1 MGAFG
6 KMFTSWQ
13 DPLLLFLPVFTTGMP
28 TSPKEVFQLDDMLL
42 TEEQVP
48 LALRATFGLPEVPSD
63 EMKFETAGRR
73 DERYRWPERTVNYDL
88 SQVVD
93 PENKTLIINTLNQL
107 QNKFDGC
114 VMFREASTGNRMMVV
129 DDDGCYSSVG
139 FNKYFERQNLSLS
152 PRECMYPAVIEHE
165 FMHAIG
171 VQHTHSRPDRDN
183 YVTIIEENIQANATF
198 NATDQF
204 EKLDEEE
211 YNTFGLPYDYLSVM
225 HYSDSLFSN
234 GKGKTILTHDSS
246 MQDVIGRAQG
256 VSDGDIELVKRMYK
270 CNGKTEPPT
279 TVISGPS
286 SSPAPISSP
295 SQSPPS
301 PRPTSTP
308 EQTELPATV
317 TPSPKPWTSPS
328 PPLSSPSSASTPLPS
343 ASSSS
348 PRPAPVSG
356 TKEIVEGDYV
366 QTLPEASN
374 DWHYVKITAQP
385 GSDKVFLWRNKAG
398 VEWELVLI
406 DETKTKDGVP
416 MLVFK
421 VGEDCLYLKNGYTQA
436 RLFVKGDKIEIEGPH
451 GLYIKKN

>member
-13 DPLLLFLPVFTTGMP
+13 DILLLFLPVFTSGMP
-28 TSPKEVFQLDDMLL
+28 TSPREVFQLDDMLL

-48 LALRATFGLPEVPSD
+48 FALRATFGLPEVSTD
-63 EMKFETAGRR
+63 EMNFETAGRR
-73 DERYRWPERTVNYDL
+73 DERYRWPERTINYDL

-93 PENKTLIINTLNQL
+93 PEDKTLIINTLNQL

-183 YVTIIEENIQANATF
+183 YVTIIEENIQANATHNF
-198 NATDQF
+198 TDNF

-256 VSDGDIELVKRMYK
+256 VSEGDIELVKRMYK

-279 TVISGPS
+279 TVTSEPS

-295 SQSPPS
+295 SQSSPLPRPTPTPASTPFPSASSSS
-301 PRPTSTP
+301 PRPCT
-308 EQTELPATV
+308 
-317 TPSPKPWTSPS
+317 
-328 PPLSSPSSASTPLPS
+328 SPSSASTPLPS
-343 ASSSS
+343 ASSS
-348 PRPAPVSG
+348 PPNFTRGLERLA
-356 TKEIVEGDYV
+356 
-366 QTLPEASN
+366 LC
-374 DWHYVKITAQP
+374 
-385 GSDKVFLWRNKAG
+385 
-398 VEWELVLI
+398 
-406 DETKTKDGVP
+406 KDH
-416 MLVFK
+416 
-421 VGEDCLYLKNGYTQA
+421 CSA
-436 RLFVKGDKIEIEGPH
+436 RV
-451 GLYIKKN
+451 

>member
-6 KMFTSWQ
+6 KMFTLWQ
-13 DPLLLFLPVFTTGMP
+13 DLLLLFLPVFTSGMP
-28 TSPKEVFQLDDMLL
+28 TSPKVVFQLDDMLL

-48 LALRATFGLPEVPSD
+48 FALRATFGLPEVSTD
-63 EMKFETAGRR
+63 EMNFETAGRR
-73 DERYRWPERTVNYDL
+73 DERYRWPERTINYDL

-93 PENKTLIINTLNQL
+93 PENKTLIKSTLNQL

-114 VMFREASTGNRMMVV
+114 LRFREASTGNRVMVV
-129 DDDGCYSSVG
+129 DGDGCYSSVG
-139 FNKYFERQNLSLS
+139 FNKDFERQNLSLS
-152 PRECMYPAVIEHE
+152 SRECMYPAVIEHE

-183 YVTIIEENIQANATF
+183 YVTIIEENIQANAT
-198 NATDQF
+198 DQF
-204 EKLDEEE
+204 EKLDKEE
-211 YNTFGLPYDYLSVM
+211 YYNFSLPYDYLSVM
-225 HYSDSLFSN
+225 HYSGSLFSN
-234 GKGKTILTHDSS
+234 GNGKTILTHDSS

-317 TPSPKPWTSPS
+317 TPSPKPCTSPS

-366 QTLPEASN
+366 QTLPEALN
-374 DWHYVKITAQP
+374 DWHYVKITAKP
-385 GSDKVFLWRNKAG
+385 GSDKAFLWRNKAG

-406 DETKTKDGVP
+406 DEKETENGVP

-421 VGEDCLYLKNGYTQA
+421 VGVDCLYLQNGYTQA

-451 GLYIKKN
+451 GLYTKKT

>member
-6 KMFTSWQ
+6 KMFTLWQ
-13 DPLLLFLPVFTTGMP
+13 DLLLLFLSVFTSGMS

-48 LALRATFGLPEVPSD
+48 LALRATFGLPEVSTD
-63 EMKFETAGRR
+63 EMNFETAGRR
-73 DERYRWPERTVNYDL
+73 DERYRWPESTLKYDL

-114 VMFREASTGNRMMVV
+114 IKFREASTGNRVVVV
-129 DDDGCYSSVG
+129 DGDGCYSSVG

-183 YVTIIEENIQANATF
+183 YVTIIKENIQANATHNF
-198 NATDQF
+198 TDNF
-204 EKLDEEE
+204 EKLDKEE

-256 VSDGDIELVKRMYK
+256 VSEGDIELVKRMYK
-270 CNGKTEPPT
+270 CNGKREPPT
-279 TVISGPS
+279 TVTSGPS
-286 SSPAPISSP
+286 SSPAPTSSP

-301 PRPTSTP
+301 PRPTPTP
-308 EQTELPATV
+308 
-317 TPSPKPWTSPS
+317 
-328 PPLSSPSSASTPLPS
+328 ASTPLPS
-343 ASSSS
+343 TSSSS

-356 TKEIVEGDYV
+356 TKGIVEGDYV
-366 QTLPEASN
+366 QTSPEASN
-374 DWHYVKITAQP
+374 DWHYVKITAKP
-385 GSDKVFLWRNKAG
+385 GSDKVFLWRNQAG

-406 DETKTKDGVP
+406 DEKETENGVP

-436 RLFVKGDKIEIEGPH
+436 RLFVKGDKVEIEGPH
-451 GLYIKKN
+451 GFYTKKN

>member
-13 DPLLLFLPVFTTGMP
+13 DLLLLFLPLFTSGMP

-48 LALRATFGLPEVPSD
+48 LALRATFGLPEVSTD
-63 EMKFETAGRR
+63 EMNFETAGRR
-73 DERYRWPERTVNYDL
+73 DERYRWPERTLNYDL

-107 QNKFDGC
+107 QDKFDGC
-114 VMFREASTGNRMMVV
+114 VKFREATSGNRMVVV

-183 YVTIIEENIQANATF
+183 YVTIIEDNIEANATHNF
-198 NATDQF
+198 TDNF
-204 EKLDEEE
+204 EKLDKEE

-234 GKGKTILTHDSS
+234 GEGKTILTHDSS
-246 MQDVIGRAQG
+246 MQDVIGTAQG

-270 CNGKTEPPT
+270 CNGKPEPPT
-279 TVISGPS
+279 RVTSGPS
-286 SSPAPISSP
+286 SSPAPTSSR

-301 PRPTSTP
+301 PRPT
-308 EQTELPATV
+308 
-317 TPSPKPWTSPS
+317 PSP
-328 PPLSSPSSASTPLPS
+328 ASTPLPS
-343 ASSSS
+343 ASSYS
-348 PRPAPVSG
+348 PRPTPVSG
-356 TKEIVEGDYV
+356 TKGIVEGDYV
-366 QTLPEASN
+366 QTLPQASN
-374 DWHYVKITAQP
+374 DWHYAKITAKP

-406 DETKTKDGVP
+406 DEKKTKDGVP
-416 MLVFK
+416 TLVFK
-421 VGEDCLYLKNGYTQA
+421 VGEDCLYLQNGYTQA
-436 RLFVKGDKIEIEGPH
+436 RLFVKGDKVEIEGPH
-451 GLYIKKN
+451 GLYTKKN

>member
-13 DPLLLFLPVFTTGMP
+13 DILLLFLPVFTSGMP

-73 DERYRWPERTVNYDL
+73 DERYRWPERTLNYDL

-114 VMFREASTGNRMMVV
+114 VKFREASTGNRVVVV
-129 DDDGCYSSVG
+129 DGDGCYSSVG
-139 FNKYFERQNLSLS
+139 FNKYFERQDLSLS
-152 PRECMYPAVIEHE
+152 SRECMYPAVIEHE

-183 YVTIIEENIQANATF
+183 YVTIIEENIQANATHNF
-198 NATDQF
+198 TDNF
-204 EKLDEEE
+204 EKLDKEE

-225 HYSDSLFSN
+225 HYSGTLFSN
-234 GKGKTILTHDSS
+234 GKGKTILTKDSS

-256 VSDGDIELVKRMYK
+256 VSEGDIELVKRMYK

-279 TVISGPS
+279 TVTSGPS
-286 SSPAPISSP
+286 SSPAPTSSP

-301 PRPTSTP
+301 PRP
-308 EQTELPATV
+308 
-317 TPSPKPWTSPS
+317 
-328 PPLSSPSSASTPLPS
+328 
-343 ASSSS
+343 
-348 PRPAPVSG
+348 APVSG
-356 TKEIVEGDYV
+356 TKGIVEGDYV

-374 DWHYVKITAQP
+374 DWHYVKITAKP

-406 DETKTKDGVP
+406 DEKKTEDGVP

-421 VGEDCLYLKNGYTQA
+421 VGEDCLYLQNGYTQA

-451 GLYIKKN
+451 GLYTKKT

>member
-13 DPLLLFLPVFTTGMP
+13 DLLLLFLPVFTTGMP
-28 TSPKEVFQLDDMLL
+28 TSPREVFQLDDMLL

-48 LALRATFGLPEVPSD
+48 LALRATFGLPEVPTD
-63 EMKFETAGRR
+63 EMNFETAGRR
-73 DERYRWPERTVNYDL
+73 DERYRWPQRTINYDL

-114 VMFREASTGNRMMVV
+114 VKFREASTGNRVMVV

-152 PRECMYPAVIEHE
+152 SQECMYPAVIEHE

-198 NATDQF
+198 NATDNF

-211 YNTFGLPYDYLSVM
+211 YYNFGLPYDYLSVM
-225 HYSDSLFSN
+225 HYSDTLFSN
-234 GKGKTILTHDSS
+234 GKGKTILTKDSS

-270 CNGKTEPPT
+270 CYGKTEPPS
-279 TVISGPS
+279 TVTSGPS
-286 SSPAPISSP
+286 SSPAPTSSP

-301 PRPTSTP
+301 PRPAPTP
-308 EQTELPATV
+308 
-317 TPSPKPWTSPS
+317 
-328 PPLSSPSSASTPLPS
+328 ASTPLPS

-356 TKEIVEGDYV
+356 TKGIVEGDYV
-366 QTLPEASN
+366 QTSPEASN
-374 DWHYVKITAQP
+374 DWHYVKITAKP
-385 GSDKVFLWRNKAG
+385 GSDKDKVFLWRNKAG

-406 DETKTKDGVP
+406 D
-416 MLVFK
+416 
-421 VGEDCLYLKNGYTQA
+421 
-436 RLFVKGDKIEIEGPH
+436 
-451 GLYIKKN
+451 

>member
-6 KMFTSWQ
+6 KMFTLWQ
-13 DPLLLFLPVFTTGMP
+13 DPLLLFLPVFTSGMP

-48 LALRATFGLPEVPSD
+48 LALRATFGLPEVSTD
-63 EMKFETAGRR
+63 EMNFETAGRR
-73 DERYRWPERTVNYDL
+73 DERYRWPQRTINYDL

-93 PENKTLIINTLNQL
+93 PENKTLIINTLNML
-107 QNKFDGC
+107 EKKFDGC
-114 VMFREASTGNRMMVV
+114 VKFREASTGNRMVVV

-183 YVTIIEENIQANATF
+183 YVTIIEENIQANATHNF
-198 NATDQF
+198 TDNF
-204 EKLDEEE
+204 EKLDKEE

-234 GKGKTILTHDSS
+234 GK
-246 MQDVIGRAQG
+246 
-256 VSDGDIELVKRMYK
+256 
-270 CNGKTEPPT
+270 TEPLT
-279 TVISGPS
+279 TVTSGPS
-286 SSPAPISSP
+286 SSPAPTSSP

-301 PRPTSTP
+301 PRPTPTP
-308 EQTELPATV
+308 
-317 TPSPKPWTSPS
+317 
-328 PPLSSPSSASTPLPS
+328 
-343 ASSSS
+343 
-348 PRPAPVSG
+348 G

-374 DWHYVKITAQP
+374 DWHYVKITAKP

-406 DETKTKDGVP
+406 DEKETGNGVP

-451 GLYIKKN
+451 GLYTKKN

>member
-13 DPLLLFLPVFTTGMP
+13 DLLLLSLPVFTSGMP

-48 LALRATFGLPEVPSD
+48 LALRATFGLPEVSAD
-63 EMKFETAGRR
+63 EMNFETAGRR
-73 DERYRWPERTVNYDL
+73 DEWYRWPERTINYDL

-114 VMFREASTGNRMMVV
+114 VMFREASTGNRVMVV
-129 DDDGCYSSVG
+129 DGDGCYSSVG

-183 YVTIIEENIQANATF
+183 YVTIIEENATF

-204 EKLDEEE
+204 EKLDKEE

-225 HYSDSLFSN
+225 HYSGSLFSN
-234 GKGKTILTHDSS
+234 GKGKTILTKDSS

-279 TVISGPS
+279 TVTSGPS

-301 PRPTSTP
+301 PRPAPTP
-308 EQTELPATV
+308 
-317 TPSPKPWTSPS
+317 
-328 PPLSSPSSASTPLPS
+328 
-343 ASSSS
+343 
-348 PRPAPVSG
+348 G

-366 QTLPEASN
+366 QTLPQASN

-406 DETKTKDGVP
+406 DEKETENGVP

-421 VGEDCLYLKNGYTQA
+421 VGGDCLYLQDGYTQA
-436 RLFVKGDKIEIEGPH
+436 RLFVKGDKIEIEGPD
-451 GLYIKKN
+451 GLYTKKN

>member
-13 DPLLLFLPVFTTGMP
+13 DLLLLSLPVFTSGMP

-63 EMKFETAGRR
+63 EMNFETAGRR
-73 DERYRWPERTVNYDL
+73 DERYRWPERTINYDL

-93 PENKTLIINTLNQL
+93 PENKTLIINTLKQL

-114 VMFREASTGNRMMVV
+114 VKFREATSGNRMMVV

-183 YVTIIEENIQANATF
+183 YVTIIEENIQANATHNF
-198 NATDQF
+198 TDNF
-204 EKLDEEE
+204 EKLDKEE
-211 YNTFGLPYDYLSVM
+211 YNTFGLPYDSLSVM

-256 VSDGDIELVKRMYK
+256 VSEGDIELVKRMYK

-279 TVISGPS
+279 TVTSEPS
-286 SSPAPISSP
+286 SSPAPISSR

-301 PRPTSTP
+301 PRPTPTP
-308 EQTELPATV
+308 EPPATV
-317 TPSPKPWTSPS
+317 TPSPKPCT
-328 PPLSSPSSASTPLPS
+328 SPSSASTPLPS
-343 ASSSS
+343 ASSS
-348 PRPAPVSG
+348 PPNFTRGLERLA
-356 TKEIVEGDYV
+356 
-366 QTLPEASN
+366 LC
-374 DWHYVKITAQP
+374 
-385 GSDKVFLWRNKAG
+385 
-398 VEWELVLI
+398 
-406 DETKTKDGVP
+406 KDH
-416 MLVFK
+416 
-421 VGEDCLYLKNGYTQA
+421 CSA
-436 RLFVKGDKIEIEGPH
+436 RV
-451 GLYIKKN
+451 

>member
-13 DPLLLFLPVFTTGMP
+13 DLLLLFLPVFASGMP
-28 TSPKEVFQLDDMLL
+28 TSPREVFQLDDMLL

-48 LALRATFGLPEVPSD
+48 LALRATFGLPEVSTD
-63 EMKFETAGRR
+63 EMNFETAGRR
-73 DERYRWPERTVNYDL
+73 DERYRWPERTLNYDL

-114 VMFREASTGNRMMVV
+114 IKFREASTGNRVMVV
-129 DDDGCYSSVG
+129 DGDGCYSSVG

-152 PRECMYPAVIEHE
+152 SRECMYPDVIEHE

-171 VQHTHSRPDRDN
+171 VQHTHSRPDRDT

-198 NATDQF
+198 NATDNF

-279 TVISGPS
+279 INTSGPS

-301 PRPTSTP
+301 PRPTPTP
-308 EQTELPATV
+308 EQTEPPATV
-317 TPSPKPWTSPS
+317 TPSPKPCT
-328 PPLSSPSSASTPLPS
+328 SPSSASTPLPS

-374 DWHYVKITAQP
+374 DWHYVKITAKP

-406 DETKTKDGVP
+406 DEKKTEDGAP

-421 VGEDCLYLKNGYTQA
+421 VGEDCLYLQNGYTQA
-436 RLFVKGDKIEIEGPH
+436 RLFVKGDKVEIEGPH
-451 GLYIKKN
+451 GLYTKKN

>member
-13 DPLLLFLPVFTTGMP
+13 DLLLLFIPVFTSGMP

-48 LALRATFGLPEVPSD
+48 FALRATFGLPEVSTD
-63 EMKFETAGRR
+63 EMNFETAGRR
-73 DERYRWPERTVNYDL
+73 DERYRWPERTINYDL

-93 PENKTLIINTLNQL
+93 PENKTLIKSTLNQL

-114 VMFREASTGNRMMVV
+114 LRFREASTGNRVMVV
-129 DDDGCYSSVG
+129 DGDGCYSSVG
-139 FNKYFERQNLSLS
+139 FNKDFERQNLSLS
-152 PRECMYPAVIEHE
+152 SRECMYPDVIEHE

-171 VQHTHSRPDRDN
+171 VQHTHSRPDRDT
-183 YVTIIEENIQANATF
+183 YVTIIEENATF

-211 YNTFGLPYDYLSVM
+211 YYNFSLPYDYLSVM
-225 HYSDSLFSN
+225 HYSGSLFSN
-234 GKGKTILTHDSS
+234 GKGKTILTKDSS

-279 TVISGPS
+279 TVTSEPS

-301 PRPTSTP
+301 PRPTPTP
-308 EQTELPATV
+308 
-317 TPSPKPWTSPS
+317 
-328 PPLSSPSSASTPLPS
+328 
-343 ASSSS
+343 
-348 PRPAPVSG
+348 G
-356 TKEIVEGDYV
+356 TKEIDEGDYV

-374 DWHYVKITAQP
+374 DWHYVKITAKP

-406 DETKTKDGVP
+406 DEKETENGAP

-421 VGEDCLYLKNGYTQA
+421 VGEDCLYLQNGYTQA

-451 GLYIKKN
+451 GLYTKKN

>member
-13 DPLLLFLPVFTTGMP
+13 DLLLLFLPVFTSGMP

-152 PRECMYPAVIEHE
+152 PRECMYPAGIEHE

-183 YVTIIEENIQANATF
+183 YVTIIEENIQANATHNF
-198 NATDQF
+198 TDNF
-204 EKLDEEE
+204 EKLDKEE

-234 GKGKTILTHDSS
+234 GKGKTILTKDSS

-279 TVISGPS
+279 TVTSEPS
-286 SSPAPISSP
+286 SSPAPISSS

-301 PRPTSTP
+301 PRPTPTP
-308 EQTELPATV
+308 
-317 TPSPKPWTSPS
+317 
-328 PPLSSPSSASTPLPS
+328 
-343 ASSSS
+343 
-348 PRPAPVSG
+348 G

-374 DWHYVKITAQP
+374 DWHYVKITAKP

-406 DETKTKDGVP
+406 DEKETENGVP

-421 VGEDCLYLKNGYTQA
+421 VGEDCLYLQNGYTQA
-436 RLFVKGDKIEIEGPH
+436 RLFVKGDKVEIEGPH
-451 GLYIKKN
+451 GLYTKKN

>member
-6 KMFTSWQ
+6 KMFTLWQ
-13 DPLLLFLPVFTTGMP
+13 DPLLLFLPVFTSGMP

-48 LALRATFGLPEVPSD
+48 FALRATFGLPEVPSD

-114 VMFREASTGNRMMVV
+114 VKFREASTGNRVVVV
-129 DDDGCYSSVG
+129 DGDGCYSSVG

-183 YVTIIEENIQANATF
+183 YVTIIEENIQANATHNF
-198 NATDQF
+198 TDNF
-204 EKLDEEE
+204 EKLDKEE

-225 HYSDSLFSN
+225 HYSDTLFSN

-279 TVISGPS
+279 TVTSGPS
-286 SSPAPISSP
+286 SSPAPTSSP

-301 PRPTSTP
+301 PRPTPT
-308 EQTELPATV
+308 
-317 TPSPKPWTSPS
+317 
-328 PPLSSPSSASTPLPS
+328 SASSPLPS

-406 DETKTKDGVP
+406 DEKKTEDGAP

-421 VGEDCLYLKNGYTQA
+421 VGEDCLYLQNGYTQA

-451 GLYIKKN
+451 GLYTKKN

>member
-13 DPLLLFLPVFTTGMP
+13 DLLLLFLPVFASGMP
-28 TSPKEVFQLDDMLL
+28 TSPREVFQLDDMLL

-48 LALRATFGLPEVPSD
+48 LALRATFGLPEVSTD
-63 EMKFETAGRR
+63 EMNFETAGRR
-73 DERYRWPERTVNYDL
+73 DERYRWPERTLFYDL

-114 VMFREASTGNRMMVV
+114 IKFREASTGNRVVVV

-139 FNKYFERQNLSLS
+139 FNKHFERQNLSLS
-152 PRECMYPAVIEHE
+152 SRECMYPAVIEHE

-198 NATDQF
+198 NATDNF

-225 HYSDSLFSN
+225 HYSDTLFSN

-246 MQDVIGRAQG
+246 MQHVIGRAQG

-270 CNGKTEPPT
+270 CNGKSEPPT
-279 TVISGPS
+279 TVTSGPS
-286 SSPAPISSP
+286 SSPAPTPSP

-301 PRPTSTP
+301 PRP
-308 EQTELPATV
+308 
-317 TPSPKPWTSPS
+317 
-328 PPLSSPSSASTPLPS
+328 
-343 ASSSS
+343 
-348 PRPAPVSG
+348 APVSG
-356 TKEIVEGDYV
+356 TKGIVEGDYV

-374 DWHYVKITAQP
+374 DWHYVKITAKP

-406 DETKTKDGVP
+406 NEKETKNGVP

-421 VGEDCLYLKNGYTQA
+421 VGEDCLYLQNGYTQA

-451 GLYIKKN
+451 GLYTKKN

>member
-13 DPLLLFLPVFTTGMP
+13 DLLLLSLPVFTSGMP

-139 FNKYFERQNLSLS
+139 FNKHFERQNLSLS

-171 VQHTHSRPDRDN
+171 VQHTHSRPDRDD
-183 YVTIIEENIQANATF
+183 YVTIIEENIQANATHNF
-198 NATDQF
+198 TDNF
-204 EKLDEEE
+204 EKLDKEE

-256 VSDGDIELVKRMYK
+256 VSEGDIELVKRMYK

-279 TVISGPS
+279 INTSGPS
-286 SSPAPISSP
+286 SSPAPTSSP
-295 SQSPPS
+295 SQSSPL
-301 PRPTSTP
+301 PRPTPTP
-308 EQTELPATV
+308 
-317 TPSPKPWTSPS
+317 
-328 PPLSSPSSASTPLPS
+328 
-343 ASSSS
+343 
-348 PRPAPVSG
+348 G

-374 DWHYVKITAQP
+374 DWHYVKITAKP

-406 DETKTKDGVP
+406 DEKKTKDGVP
-416 MLVFK
+416 MLLFK
-421 VGEDCLYLKNGYTQA
+421 VGEDCLYLQNGHTQA

-451 GLYIKKN
+451 GLYTKKN

>member
-13 DPLLLFLPVFTTGMP
+13 DLLLLFLPVFTSGMP
-28 TSPKEVFQLDDMLL
+28 TSPKEVFQLDDMWL

-48 LALRATFGLPEVPSD
+48 LALRTTFGLPEVSTD
-63 EMKFETAGRR
+63 EMNFETAGRR
-73 DERYRWPERTVNYDL
+73 DERYRWPERTLNYDL

-114 VMFREASTGNRMMVV
+114 VEFREASTGNRMVVV
-129 DDDGCYSSVG
+129 DGDGCYSSVG
-139 FNKYFERQNLSLS
+139 FNKHFERQNLSLS
-152 PRECMYPAVIEHE
+152 SRECMYSAVIEHE

-198 NATDQF
+198 NATDNF
-204 EKLDEEE
+204 EKLDKEE

-225 HYSDSLFSN
+225 HYSDTLFSN
-234 GKGKTILTHDSS
+234 GKGKTILTKDSS

-270 CNGKTEPPT
+270 CNGKTEPPS
-279 TVISGPS
+279 TVTSGPS
-286 SSPAPISSP
+286 SSPAPTSSP

-301 PRPTSTP
+301 PRPT
-308 EQTELPATV
+308 
-317 TPSPKPWTSPS
+317 PKP
-328 PPLSSPSSASTPLPS
+328 
-343 ASSSS
+343 
-348 PRPAPVSG
+348 G

-374 DWHYVKITAQP
+374 DWHYVKITAKP

-406 DETKTKDGVP
+406 DEKETENGVP

-421 VGEDCLYLKNGYTQA
+421 VGEDCLYLQNGYTQA
-436 RLFVKGDKIEIEGPH
+436 RLFVKGDKVEIEGPH
-451 GLYIKKN
+451 GLYTKKN

>member
-13 DPLLLFLPVFTTGMP
+13 DILLLFLPVFTSGMP

-183 YVTIIEENIQANATF
+183 YVTIIEENIQANATHNF
-198 NATDQF
+198 TDNF
-204 EKLDEEE
+204 EKLDKEE

-234 GKGKTILTHDSS
+234 GKGKTILTQDSS

-279 TVISGPS
+279 TVTSGPS
-286 SSPAPISSP
+286 SSPAPTSSP

-301 PRPTSTP
+301 PRPTPTP
-308 EQTELPATV
+308 
-317 TPSPKPWTSPS
+317 
-328 PPLSSPSSASTPLPS
+328 
-343 ASSSS
+343 
-348 PRPAPVSG
+348 G

-374 DWHYVKITAQP
+374 DWHYVKITAKP

-406 DETKTKDGVP
+406 DEKETENGVP

-421 VGEDCLYLKNGYTQA
+421 VGEDCLYLQNGYTQA

-451 GLYIKKN
+451 GLYTKKN

>member
-13 DPLLLFLPVFTTGMP
+13 DLLLLFLPVFTSGMP
-28 TSPKEVFQLDDMLL
+28 TSPKVVFQLDDMLL

-48 LALRATFGLPEVPSD
+48 LALRAKFGLPEVSTD

-107 QNKFDGC
+107 RNKFDGC

-139 FNKYFERQNLSLS
+139 FDKHFERQNLSLS
-152 PRECMYPAVIEHE
+152 SRECMYPAVIEHE

-183 YVTIIEENIQANATF
+183 YVTIIEENIYANATF
-198 NATDQF
+198 NATDNF
-204 EKLDEEE
+204 EKLDKEE
-211 YNTFGLPYDYLSVM
+211 YYSFGLPYDYLSVM
-225 HYSDSLFSN
+225 HYSDTLFSN
-234 GKGKTILTHDSS
+234 GKGKTILTHDPS

-279 TVISGPS
+279 TVTSGPS
-286 SSPAPISSP
+286 SSPAPTSSP
-295 SQSPPS
+295 SQSSPL
-301 PRPTSTP
+301 PRPTPTP
-308 EQTELPATV
+308 
-317 TPSPKPWTSPS
+317 
-328 PPLSSPSSASTPLPS
+328 ASTPFPS

-406 DETKTKDGVP
+406 
-416 MLVFK
+416 
-421 VGEDCLYLKNGYTQA
+421 
-436 RLFVKGDKIEIEGPH
+436 
-451 GLYIKKN
+451 

>member
-1 MGAFG
+1 
-6 KMFTSWQ
+6 MFTSWQ
-13 DPLLLFLPVFTTGMP
+13 DILLLFLPVFTSGMP

-48 LALRATFGLPEVPSD
+48 LALRATFGLPEVSTD
-63 EMKFETAGRR
+63 EMNFETAGRR
-73 DERYRWPERTVNYDL
+73 DERYRWPERTLNYDL

-93 PENKTLIINTLNQL
+93 PEDKTLIKSTLNML
-107 QNKFDGC
+107 EKKFDSC
-114 VMFREASTGNRMMVV
+114 VRFREASSGNRMMVV

-183 YVTIIEENIQANATF
+183 YVTIIEENIQANATHNF
-198 NATDQF
+198 TDNF
-204 EKLDEEE
+204 EKLDKEE

-256 VSDGDIELVKRMYK
+256 VSEGDIELVKRMYK

-279 TVISGPS
+279 TVTSEPS

-317 TPSPKPWTSPS
+317 TPSPKPCTSPS

-406 DETKTKDGVP
+406 DEKETENGDP

-421 VGEDCLYLKNGYTQA
+421 VGEDCLYLQNGYTQA

-451 GLYIKKN
+451 GLYTKKN

>member
-1 MGAFG
+1 
-6 KMFTSWQ
+6 MFTSWQ
-13 DPLLLFLPVFTTGMP
+13 DILLLFLPVFTSGMP

-48 LALRATFGLPEVPSD
+48 LALRATFGLPEVSTD
-63 EMKFETAGRR
+63 EMNFETAGRR
-73 DERYRWPERTVNYDL
+73 DERYRWPERTLNYDL

-93 PENKTLIINTLNQL
+93 PEDKTLIKSTLNML
-107 QNKFDGC
+107 EKKFDSC
-114 VMFREASTGNRMMVV
+114 VRFREASSGNRMMVV

-183 YVTIIEENIQANATF
+183 YVTIIEENIQANATHNF
-198 NATDQF
+198 TDNF
-204 EKLDEEE
+204 EKLDKEE

-256 VSDGDIELVKRMYK
+256 VSEGDIELVKRMYK

-279 TVISGPS
+279 TVTSGPS
-286 SSPAPISSP
+286 SSPAPTSSP
-295 SQSPPS
+295 SQSS
-301 PRPTSTP
+301 PLARPTPTP
-308 EQTELPATV
+308 
-317 TPSPKPWTSPS
+317 
-328 PPLSSPSSASTPLPS
+328 ASTPFPS

-406 DETKTKDGVP
+406 DEKETENGDP

-421 VGEDCLYLKNGYTQA
+421 VGEDCLYLQNGYTQA

-451 GLYIKKN
+451 GLYTKKN

>member
-13 DPLLLFLPVFTTGMP
+13 DILLLFLPVFTSGMP
-28 TSPKEVFQLDDMLL
+28 TSPREVFQLDDMLL

-93 PENKTLIINTLNQL
+93 PEDKTLIINTLNQL

-183 YVTIIEENIQANATF
+183 YVTIIEENIQANATHNF
-198 NATDQF
+198 TDNF
-204 EKLDEEE
+204 EKLDKEE

-225 HYSDSLFSN
+225 HYSGTLFSN
-234 GKGKTILTHDSS
+234 GKGKTILTKDSS

-279 TVISGPS
+279 TVTSEPS

-301 PRPTSTP
+301 PRPTPTP
-308 EQTELPATV
+308 EPPATV
-317 TPSPKPWTSPS
+317 TPSPKPCT
-328 PPLSSPSSASTPLPS
+328 SPSSASTPLPS
-343 ASSSS
+343 ASSS
-348 PRPAPVSG
+348 PPNFTRGLERLA
-356 TKEIVEGDYV
+356 
-366 QTLPEASN
+366 LC
-374 DWHYVKITAQP
+374 
-385 GSDKVFLWRNKAG
+385 
-398 VEWELVLI
+398 
-406 DETKTKDGVP
+406 KDH
-416 MLVFK
+416 
-421 VGEDCLYLKNGYTQA
+421 CSA
-436 RLFVKGDKIEIEGPH
+436 RV
-451 GLYIKKN
+451 

>member
-13 DPLLLFLPVFTTGMP
+13 DLLLLSLPVFTSGMP

-73 DERYRWPERTVNYDL
+73 DERYRWPERTINYDL
-88 SQVVD
+88 SQVVY

-114 VMFREASTGNRMMVV
+114 IKFREASTGNRVMVV

-256 VSDGDIELVKRMYK
+256 VSEGDIELVKRMYK
-270 CNGKTEPPT
+270 CNGKTEPLT
-279 TVISGPS
+279 TVTSGPS
-286 SSPAPISSP
+286 SSPAPTSSP
-295 SQSPPS
+295 SQSPSS
-301 PRPTSTP
+301 PRPTPTP
-308 EQTELPATV
+308 
-317 TPSPKPWTSPS
+317 
-328 PPLSSPSSASTPLPS
+328 
-343 ASSSS
+343 
-348 PRPAPVSG
+348 G

-374 DWHYVKITAQP
+374 DWHYVKITAKP

-406 DETKTKDGVP
+406 DEKETENGVP

-421 VGEDCLYLKNGYTQA
+421 VGEDCLYLQNGYTQA

-451 GLYIKKN
+451 GLYTKKN